1 MEDCAAQ
8 EKDIEAE
15 EDEQY
20 LVRHRELCCGRAC
33 VYAALMFFSASVG
46 YVAYGDLLGPRTRD
60 D

>member
-1 MEDCAAQ
+1 MCHERDEKMEDCAAQ

-20 LVRHRELCCGRAC
+20 LVRHRGLCCGRAC

-46 YVAYGDLLGPRTRD
+46 CVA
-60 D
+60 